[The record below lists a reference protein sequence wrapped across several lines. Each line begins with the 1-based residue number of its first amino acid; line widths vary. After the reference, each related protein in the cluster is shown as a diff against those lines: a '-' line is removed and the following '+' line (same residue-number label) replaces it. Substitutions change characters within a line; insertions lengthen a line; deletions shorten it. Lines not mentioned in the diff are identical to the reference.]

1 MKHRAGLA
9 GAVTLVAIL
18 VAGGGG
24 RARAQDAGTTALSSA
39 DFTLTLSR
47 VSGTT
52 TTPLTSDEVA
62 SYFSS
67 ARCNC
72 PTNIVASLA
81 ISSTA
86 AANLGAS
93 TVDAQLGVGSDCD
106 NAAIAGCTL
115 LGRSL
120 TLTANQQT
128 TTETIPTSTIFTAGG
143 ATTCATTPVG
153 TRLWAIVRL
162 DDTRLATD
170 PSLALTLGGAGPAAP
185 TGVTLTTASDGLLV
199 SWTATGDAT
208 TLQGFQVL
216 CSPAATTAAAP
227 AYDTT
232 CPAALPDGG
241 AGPFATLDAQ
251 FLCSGLVPF
260 GTTSTRVHGLTN
272 GTAYQVAVVAV
283 GIDGTPSAPSTVVSG
298 MPGPTYGFEDI
309 YSGDG
314 GTAATGCDVGG
325 GNGRGWGIAIVVG
338 VASLAVALRRRKRR
352 AIQALVV
359 LVGLGCLGARPTRAQ
374 SYGADGD
381 SILATPIGSA
391 AHEESPHW
399 WNFELRF
406 GPYRPDVDSEF
417 SDRGSAKRPYAQTFG
432 SSRHLMGGVEI
443 DRQVLHRGG
452 TWAVGL
458 GVGHYEVSAAALEA
472 NLTTRSGDQTSLRL
486 IPVWASLVYRA
497 DILRERYHS
506 PLVPYAKVGLDCSF
520 WKTSDTSEP
529 STDGK
534 TFGWHAAAGLS
545 FDLSILDPEDAHA
558 MDRDS
563 GVNQTALFFE
573 FTHDSLDGFG
583 SGSVLHVGDTTWLA
597 GLMVEM

>member
-9 GAVTLVAIL
+9 GAVVILLSTL
-18 VAGGGG
+18 GG
-24 RARAQDAGTTALSSA
+24 RARAQDAGTAALSSA

-47 VSGTT
+47 VSGAT

-62 SYFSS
+62 TYFSR
-67 ARCNC
+67 ARCDC
-72 PTNIVASLA
+72 PTNVVASLT

-106 NAAIAGCTL
+106 IATAPGCTL
-115 LGRSL
+115 LGAALSL
-120 TLTANQQT
+120 SAAQQT
-128 TTETIPTSTIFTAGG
+128 TTETLTTSTIFTAGG
-143 ATTCATTPVG
+143 DPGCSTTTTVG

-162 DDTRLATD
+162 DGTRLPTE
-170 PSLALTLGGAGPAAP
+170 PSLALTLGGAGPTAP
-185 TGVTLTTASDGLLV
+185 TSVTLASASDGLLV

-208 TLQGFQVL
+208 TLQGHQVL
-216 CSPAATTAAAP
+216 CAPAPATPMSP
-227 AYDTT
+227 AYDT

-241 AGPFATLDAQ
+241 TGPFASLDAQ
-251 FLCSGLVPF
+251 FVCSGLVPF

-272 GTAYQVAVVAV
+272 GTAYQIAVVAV

-298 MPGPTYGFEDI
+298 TPGPTYGFEDI
-309 YSGDG
+309 YTRSG

-325 GNGRGWGIAIVVG
+325 GAGRRWGIALGVG
-338 VASLAVALRRRKRR
+338 VASIAAALRRRRRR
-352 AIQALVV
+352 AVRALVV
-359 LVGLGCLGARPTRAQ
+359 LVGLGGLGARPAHAQ
-374 SYGADGD
+374 DHGGADGD
-381 SILATPIGSA
+381 SILSTPIGDT
-391 AHEESPHW
+391 AHADESPRA

-417 SDRGSAKRPYAQTFG
+417 SDRGSPARPYAQTFG
-432 SSRHLMGGVEI
+432 SSRHLMVGLEI

-458 GVGHYEVSAAALEA
+458 GVGHYQVSAAAFEA
-472 NLTTRSGDQTSLRL
+472 NLTTRSGDETTLTL
-486 IPVWASLVYRA
+486 VPVWLSLVYRA
-497 DILRERYHS
+497 DILRQRFHS
-506 PLVPYAKVGLDCSF
+506 PLVPYAKAGLDCSI

-534 TFGWHAAAGLS
+534 TFGWHAAAGVSL
-545 FDLSILDPEDAHA
+545 DLSILDPEDARA
-558 MDRDS
+558 MDRES
-563 GVNQTALFFE
+563 GVNQTAVFFE

-583 SGSVLHVGDTTWLA
+583 SGSVLHVGDTTWTA